1 MRLSHISAKANGH
14 HKQFS
19 VSITMNVLILNILRL
34 TFSLCVDVTQSTN
47 VFISVLFSQY
57 QGVLLYHTIDLAV

>member
-1 MRLSHISAKANGH
+1 
-14 HKQFS
+14 
-19 VSITMNVLILNILRL
+19 MNVLILNILRL